1 MENKKNNKGF
11 SLVELIVVVAI
22 MAVLVAVLAPT
33 LLRYVEKT
41 RIQKD
46 ESAVSEV
53 VEAAKIACAQE
64 SVATSITSTVTV
76 NVSEKSISTTGETAG
91 TDGKKALEEELKAS
105 VPVDE
110 LVFSSNAY
118 KGKTYSFTVSYN
130 ADTQSITIGPGS
142 WGGSGS
148 GGSGE

>member
-41 RIQKD
+41 RVQKD

-64 SVATSITSTVTV
+64 SVATSITADGVTV
-76 NVSEKSISTTGETAG
+76 SVSKGKIETTEAS
-91 TDGKKALEEELKAS
+91 DAKNLENELKAS
-105 VPVDE
+105 VPEADID
-110 LVFSSNAY
+110 FTSNAHKDTTY
-118 KGKTYSFTVSYN
+118 KFKVTYD
-130 ADTQSITIGPGS
+130 AATQSIAVVTSGTGLGWPTGS
-142 WGGSGS
+142 SS
-148 GGSGE
+148 K